1 MKHKEYRE
9 IIVNKK
15 LFQLQSDRDVHLK
28 ALKTRLNNLWH
39 IDNVGIKYTTS
50 FEMLNNAK
58 ADFGFLW
65 TSWTAVKIKLVI

>member
-28 ALKTRLNNLWH
+28 ALKTRLNNL
-39 IDNVGIKYTTS
+39 
-50 FEMLNNAK
+50 
-58 ADFGFLW
+58 
-65 TSWTAVKIKLVI
+65 